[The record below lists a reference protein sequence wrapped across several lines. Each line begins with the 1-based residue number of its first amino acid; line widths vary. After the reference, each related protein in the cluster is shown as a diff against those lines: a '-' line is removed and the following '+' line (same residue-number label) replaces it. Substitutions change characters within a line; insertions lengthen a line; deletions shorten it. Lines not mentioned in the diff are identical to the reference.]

1 MTARAA
7 KESAVRSSC
16 PDVIISGP
24 CSLFQLADRKVRIYS
39 LLRDVLIWEL
49 SSVVAP
55 LFRCT
60 IFVIVHLNLPSH
72 LPTILSP
79 TVEAAYGPKEGA
91 GVTMAR
97 HKWISLMDFGITV
110 KPWCRSVVAQA
121 NEYRP
126 RLITLADVLN
136 QYPCGLA
143 KTVATRN
150 SLSPSP
156 LTAIA
161 IIHFDE

>member
-24 CSLFQLADRKVRIYS
+24 CSLFQLADIKVRIYF
-39 LLRDVLIWEL
+39 LLRDILIWEL
-49 SSVVAP
+49 SSRVAP

-60 IFVIVHLNLPSH
+60 IFVIVHLNLLSH
-72 LPTILSP
+72 LPTILSL

-91 GVTMAR
+91 GVAAAR
-97 HKWISLMDFGITV
+97 YK
-110 KPWCRSVVAQA
+110 Q
-121 NEYRP
+121 Y
-126 RLITLADVLN
+126 LN
-136 QYPCGLA
+136 DGFRNHSINAGAGLA
-143 KTVATRN
+143 KTVATPE
-150 SLSPSP
+150 LTEPSP

-161 IIHFDE
+161 IIHFDAQLRLHGNSIGSWRVS